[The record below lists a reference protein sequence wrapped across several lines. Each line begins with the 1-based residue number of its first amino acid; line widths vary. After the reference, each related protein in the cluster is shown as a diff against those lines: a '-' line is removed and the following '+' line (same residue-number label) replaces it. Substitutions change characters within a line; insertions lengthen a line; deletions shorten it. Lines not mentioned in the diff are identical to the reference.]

1 MKSQE
6 FKSAVIKLIDR
17 ARKKSLPIMTK
28 VNTDRSS
35 TGKKE
40 DTGGGS
46 SSIVDSFS
54 KFAFNEMSSLL
65 SVKPDTYGEKNG
77 DGSQK
82 NKNYVYPVDAFPP
95 TSAFEM
101 STEFPAL
108 ILPVRRTH
116 ELRKKLKSI
125 MLSRPRL
132 SVVVELSESDL
143 DSDIDKKSDNGKVDN
158 IMKLSQDNKKMYR
171 KIVLDPQNAGLEK
184 NKTVKDEVSIATMHP
199 VLKALLEEEPQ
210 SFRLGSH
217 TIVLTYQDWTAE
229 EILGRL
235 LLPEDVKE
243 IPSAFEAVGH
253 LAHVNLRD
261 ELIPYKYLV
270 GKVLLDK
277 NSPRIRTVVNKL
289 GSIDNKY
296 RTFGMEIIAGEDS
309 AKEGESWSDV
319 LVKEEGCE
327 YRLDFRKVYWN
338 SRLGGEHRRLVKL
351 IRKDAVARAKEN
363 DQEAGSENNDNST
376 DETPKTL
383 LVVADLMAGIGPF
396 AIPLT
401 ARTKE
406 SNHANKEGRGDTKK
420 NRNKSHAICKAPPL
434 PIVVYANDL
443 NPSSYE
449 YLVVNAKRNRCDFI
463 TNDNSMDSN
472 GVDNKHKLY
481 AYNMDARAFCH
492 RLQDRG
498 IFPDHCI
505 MNLPATALEFLDAFR
520 GFPRD
525 GQLPRIHV
533 HCFAPKDTQTAKQ
546 EIWKRVE
553 TSLGCSLDEN
563 ENRVI
568 IHPVRDVSPNKNM
581 YCISFRLPAA
591 ISSLP
596 RIQLDLENQ
605 DQEEGTKEGAAEP
618 DSKRRKTDE

>member
-1 MKSQE
+1 M
-6 FKSAVIKLIDR
+6 
-17 ARKKSLPIMTK
+17 
-28 VNTDRSS
+28 
-35 TGKKE
+35 
-40 DTGGGS
+40 
-46 SSIVDSFS
+46 DSFS
-54 KFAFNEMSSLL
+54 KLSFDETTSLL
-65 SVKPDTYGEKNG
+65 PAKPVASEGDTG
-77 DGSQK
+77 
-82 NKNYVYPVDAFPP
+82 YVYPVDAFPP
-95 TSAFEM
+95 TLAFEV

-108 ILPVRRTH
+108 ILPVKRTH
-116 ELRKKLKSI
+116 ELRKRLKSI

-143 DSDIDKKSDNGKVDN
+143 DKDDNVDETL
-158 IMKLSQDNKKMYR
+158 KLSQDNQKMYR
-171 KIVLDPQNAGLEK
+171 KIVLDPEKAGL
-184 NKTVKDEVSIATMHP
+184 KTNGADDDGKSIMDP
-199 VLKALLEEEPQ
+199 DLKTLLEEEPQ

-217 TIVLTYQDWTAE
+217 TIVLNYQDWTAE
-229 EILGRL
+229 EILSRL
-235 LLPEDVKE
+235 LLPENVKE

-261 ELIPYKYLV
+261 ELLPYKYLV

-296 RTFGMEIIAGEDS
+296 RTFGMEIIAGDDS
-309 AKEGESWSDV
+309 SKNGGSWSDV
-319 LVKEEGCE
+319 VVKEEGCE

-338 SRLGGEHRRLVKL
+338 SRLGGEHRRLVKV
-351 IRKDAVARAKEN
+351 IRKDAAARAQKKEGEN
-363 DQEAGSENNDNST
+363 DAENNDKSAC
-376 DETPKTL
+376 KTL
-383 LVVADLMAGIGPF
+383 KTSLVVADLMAGIGPF

-406 SNHANKEGRGDTKK
+406 SNHPEREDRGNAKKK
-420 NRNKSHAICKAPPL
+420 NKKKNQATNKTPPL

-463 TNDNSMDSN
+463 TNDDSMDSN
-472 GVDNKHKLY
+472 GLDNKHKLY

-492 RLQDRG
+492 RLQDKG

-520 GFPRD
+520 GFPS
-525 GQLPRIHV
+525 GGKLPRIHI
-533 HCFAPKDTQTAKQ
+533 HCFAPKDTQAAKQ
-546 EIWKRVE
+546 EVWKRVE
-553 TSLGCSLDEN
+553 TALGCSLDEGN
-563 ENRVI
+563 DMVD
-568 IHPVRDVSPNKNM
+568 IHPVRDVAPNKNM

-591 ISSLP
+591 ASALP
-596 RIQLDLENQ
+596 RIQLDAENQ
-605 DQEEGTKEGAAEP
+605 DQTEGTDDEAPEP

>member
-1 MKSQE
+1 MKTYKKLS
-6 FKSAVIKLIDR
+6 SAN
-17 ARKKSLPIMTK
+17 MTK
-28 VNTDRSS
+28 DNRRGSS
-35 TGKKE
+35 NDTKE
-40 DTGGGS
+40 GAAGGS
-46 SSIVDSFS
+46 SSKFDSFS
-54 KFAFNEMSSLL
+54 KFTFDDMSSLL
-65 SVKPDTYGEKNG
+65 PAKPDTNG
-77 DGSQK
+77 NENQSSE
-82 NKNYVYPVDAFPP
+82 NYVYPIEAFPP
-95 TSAFEM
+95 ISAFEI

-132 SVVVELSESDL
+132 SVVVELSDNDL
-143 DSDIDKKSDNGKVDN
+143 DNNDDQDDKPLR
-158 IMKLSQDNKKMYR
+158 LSNENKKMYR
-171 KIVLDPQNAGLEK
+171 KIVLNPQKAGLQK
-184 NKTVKDEVSIATMHP
+184 NSASDNETSSPTIHP
-199 VLKALLEEEPQ
+199 DLKALLENEPQ
-210 SFRLGSH
+210 SFRLGNH

-235 LLPEDVKE
+235 LLPEKVKE

-261 ELIPYKYLV
+261 ELLPYKYLV

-296 RTFGMEIIAGEDS
+296 RTFGMEVIAGDDS
-309 AKEGESWSDV
+309 EKDGKSWSDV
-319 LVKEEGCE
+319 IVKEEGCE

-351 IRKDAVARAKEN
+351 IRRDALMRAQKKQEE
-363 DQEAGSENNDNST
+363 QEAGAENSDNGENKLQTTS
-376 DETPKTL
+376 

-401 ARTKE
+401 ARTNEWNVGKE
-406 SNHANKEGRGDTKK
+406 DRGNTKK
-420 NRNKSHAICKAPPL
+420 KNKNKNQSTSKTPPL

-443 NPSSYE
+443 NPSSYD
-449 YLVVNAKRNRCDFI
+449 YLVVNAKRNRCDYI
-463 TNDNSMDSN
+463 TKDDSMDAN
-472 GVDNKHKLY
+472 GVDNKRKLY
-481 AYNMDARAFCH
+481 AYNTDARAFCH
-492 RLQDRG
+492 RLQDKG

-520 GFPRD
+520 GFPS
-525 GQLPRIHV
+525 GGKLPRIHV
-533 HCFAPKDTQTAKQ
+533 HCFAPKDTQAAKQ

-553 TSLGCSLDEN
+553 TSLGTSLDETN
-563 ENRVI
+563 DLVI
-568 IHPVRDVSPNKNM
+568 IHPVRDVAPNKNM
-581 YCISFRLPAA
+581 YCISFRLPTAA
-591 ISSLP
+591 SSLP
-596 RIQLDLENQ
+596 RIQLANDGEI
-605 DQEEGTKEGAAEP
+605 EP